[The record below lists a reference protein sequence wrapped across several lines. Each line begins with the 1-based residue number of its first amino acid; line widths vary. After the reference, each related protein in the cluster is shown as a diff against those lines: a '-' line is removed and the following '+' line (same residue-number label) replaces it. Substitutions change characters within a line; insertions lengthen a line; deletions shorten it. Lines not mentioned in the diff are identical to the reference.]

1 MENLSLDVSGKKKQF
16 FSFSVLLTE
25 VFRNIPHFSV
35 VQCMSFIFIYE
46 LDMWP
51 PKRSLPNL
59 KVKMC
64 LKHCKNQCFF
74 EKCRFWGGGPPYIY
88 IYMMYCIQICLFL
101 RWNQNTVAAFSPSF
115 MCCFCHLSWCP
126 SMMQKSWRVHHVSV
140 YVISVPCSEHALSAT
155 VSKCRRAR
163 LHSSARA
170 QPSQWQKLRE
180 NGPQSNPNN
189 WITRETLPISLLKT
203 ADFRSMT

>member
-1 MENLSLDVSGKKKQF
+1 MRKQK
-16 FSFSVLLTE
+16 
-25 VFRNIPHFSV
+25 RGA
-35 VQCMSFIFIYE
+35 VQCGAVFSNTYLAGFPHNESLTTHIPGGRFTG
-46 LDMWP
+46 
-51 PKRSLPNL
+51 PKP
-59 KVKMC
+59 
-64 LKHCKNQCFF
+64 KNCMYTNII
-74 EKCRFWGGGPPYIY
+74 CIY

-189 WITRETLPISLLKT
+189 
-203 ADFRSMT
+203 

>member
-1 MENLSLDVSGKKKQF
+1 MCSKNTTTSLLHAGITIATYLAGFPQNES
-16 FSFSVLLTE
+16 LTTHTSQE
-25 VFRNIPHFSV
+25 
-35 VQCMSFIFIYE
+35 
-46 LDMWP
+46 
-51 PKRSLPNL
+51 
-59 KVKMC
+59 
-64 LKHCKNQCFF
+64 
-74 EKCRFWGGGPPYIY
+74 GGSRGPSPRTVCIRILYSTY
-88 IYMMYCIQICLFL
+88 KYMMYCIEICLFL

-189 WITRETLPISLLKT
+189 
-203 ADFRSMT
+203 